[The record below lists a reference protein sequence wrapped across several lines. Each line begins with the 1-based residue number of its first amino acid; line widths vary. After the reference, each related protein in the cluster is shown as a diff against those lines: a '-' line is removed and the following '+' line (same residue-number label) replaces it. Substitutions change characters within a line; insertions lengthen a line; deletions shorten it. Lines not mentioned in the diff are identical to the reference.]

1 MSASTSIKLP
11 EFRPIFGNSSILEIV
26 ILIEQVGFDIARYHF
41 LHLFLILAF
50 HLLLL
55 TLALLP
61 FITEITE
68 NASHS
73 TFLL

>member
-1 MSASTSIKLP
+1 
-11 EFRPIFGNSSILEIV
+11 
-26 ILIEQVGFDIARYHF
+26 
-41 LHLFLILAF
+41 
-50 HLLLL
+50 LLLL

-73 TFLL
+73 TFLLWFFTFLTVNAWHLFQNIRINRL